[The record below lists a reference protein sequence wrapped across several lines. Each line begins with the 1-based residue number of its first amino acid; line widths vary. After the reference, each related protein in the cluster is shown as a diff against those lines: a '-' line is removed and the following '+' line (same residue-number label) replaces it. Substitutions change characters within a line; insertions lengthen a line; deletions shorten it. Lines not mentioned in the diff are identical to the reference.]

1 MRRLAHIRHTVLL
14 IAAFAISGA
23 QSATEPLSNVEVGRR
38 YLDAFYAFD
47 FLELEVF
54 LHADAIF
61 EDPTSE
67 VVSPGVTWRFTDR
80 SAILDFVRQTSA
92 SIVDAEYRVLSEFS
106 TGEFVVFNMEY
117 STVFDGEMLGTP
129 GQEFS
134 VELPAVTILRIQD
147 GLVNRYTGHVDYAF
161 MLEQVTKQSKE

>member
-1 MRRLAHIRHTVLL
+1 MRRLAHFQYTALL
-14 IAAFAISGA
+14 SAAFAISGA
-23 QSATEPLSNVEVGRR
+23 QSATEPLSNIEVGRR
-38 YLDAFYAFD
+38 YLDALYTFNFPV
-47 FLELEVF
+47 LEEL
-54 LHADAIF
+54 LHVDAIF

-67 VVSPGVTWRFTDR
+67 VVSPSVTWRFTGR
-80 SAILDFVRQTSA
+80 SAILDFIRQTSA

-129 GQEFS
+129 GQELS

-147 GLVNRYTGHVDYAF
+147 GLVIRHTDHVDYDL
-161 MLEQVTKQSKE
+161 MLEQITKQGKE